1 MALERTRWWERDP
14 RLFYLALTLTDTN
27 PGQEGLTS
35 KTLTLD
41 PGVRVGEYVS
51 CGQWFQTRFL
61 LRMKRGTSV
70 RVYISVLMLEVDHVT
85 LMLRFVYD
93 DNNECVPCRCLCFSK
108 ESTCNEVVS
117 VILRKYRFLS
127 AKYFERKNSKDLFL
141 ANQKTARN
149 IVSLRKCYK
158 RNILESLR
166 RKKS

>member
-1 MALERTRWWERDP
+1 MVEGDTRVSRVLSMALERTRWWERDP

-61 LRMKRGTSV
+61 LRMKQGTTV

-85 LMLRFVYD
+85 LMLRLYYYD
-93 DNNECVPCRCLCFSK
+93 FMIALQCV
-108 ESTCNEVVS
+108 V
-117 VILRKYRFLS
+117 FLIYIIAS
-127 AKYFERKNSKDLFL
+127 AKNLL
-141 ANQKTARN
+141 ATK
-149 IVSLRKCYK
+149 LC
-158 RNILESLR
+158 L
-166 RKKS
+166 

>member
-61 LRMKRGTSV
+61 LRMKQGTTV

-85 LMLRFVYD
+85 LMLRLYYYD
-93 DNNECVPCRCLCFSK
+93 FMIALQCV
-108 ESTCNEVVS
+108 
-117 VILRKYRFLS
+117 VILIYIIAS
-127 AKYFERKNSKDLFL
+127 AKNLL
-141 ANQKTARN
+141 ATK
-149 IVSLRKCYK
+149 LC
-158 RNILESLR
+158 L
-166 RKKS
+166 